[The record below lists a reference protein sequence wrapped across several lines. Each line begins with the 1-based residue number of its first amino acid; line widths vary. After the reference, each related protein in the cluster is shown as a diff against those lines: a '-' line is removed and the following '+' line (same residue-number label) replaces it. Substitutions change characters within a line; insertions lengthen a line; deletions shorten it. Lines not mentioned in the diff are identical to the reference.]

1 VVTNAGHPPPLWYQ
15 AKRRRWTLLQPQ
27 SAADVADIPWG
38 IDSDSTHQAFQLQLS
53 VGDVVLCYTDSL
65 VESKTATGEMLG
77 TDGLLRIVSG
87 FGTVNASQLIPSLL
101 SEVSKFD
108 PAYATRDDVT
118 CLAFRPNGLRPSVP
132 LRDYVLAPIR
142 LVLAGTGLRFGY
154 AGWKRE
160 PWDAPIEG
168 VAE

>member
-1 VVTNAGHPPPLWYQ
+1 
-15 AKRRRWTLLQPQ
+15 
-27 SAADVADIPWG
+27 
-38 IDSDSTHQAFQLQLS
+38 LQLS

-65 VESKTATGEMLG
+65 VESKTAAGEMLG